1 MLLPKFVR
9 SNIEAVEQNLK
20 NRHIDTN
27 LTLFRS
33 LEEERLLILNRVQ
46 EKKSILN
53 QASKEIGILKR
64 EKKEIAPEKF
74 EDLKLLSNEI
84 ETIDTQLKQLEEQVQ
99 DFCLNLPNIL
109 AEDVVIGKD
118 EEYNVKIRAGGKI
131 KKFDFP
137 IKSHAD
143 LGIDL
148 NIMDFQRAVKIS
160 GSRFVC
166 LRNAGAKLERALI
179 NFFLDENIQAGYEE
193 IYPPAIVNK
202 DSLIGTGQFPKF
214 QEDVFQIMNE
224 HHEYYLIPTAEVPV
238 TNLYSNE
245 ILKEEELPLN
255 FTAFTP
261 CFRSEAGAAGKDTK
275 GLIRQHQFN
284 KVELV
289 TYCKPE
295 NSEKQHLKMIA
306 HIETL
311 LQKLKLPYQLISLC
325 SGDTGFSASKCYD
338 FEVWLPSQQTY
349 REISS
354 CSNFTDFQ
362 SNRCHIRY
370 KSTSTNK
377 NIPIHTLNGSA
388 LAVGRTMVAILE
400 NYQNPDGSI
409 TVPKALVSY
418 MGGQTKIEKT

>member
-1 MLLPKFVR
+1 MLTPKFVR
-9 SNIEAVEQNLK
+9 SNIEVVEQNLK
-20 NRHIDTN
+20 NRYIDTE

-33 LEEERLLILNRVQ
+33 LEEKRLLILNRFE
-46 EKKSILN
+46 EKKSNLN
-53 QASKEIGILKR
+53 QASRKIGILKS
-64 EKKEIAPEKF
+64 KNQKIAPEKF
-74 EDLKLLSNEI
+74 AELKLLSNEI
-84 ETIDTQLKQLEEQVQ
+84 ETIEADLKKLEEQVQ
-99 DFCLNLPNIL
+99 QFCLTLPNIL
-109 AEDVVIGKD
+109 AKDAIIAKD
-118 EEYNVKIRAGGKI
+118 EKDNVKIRTGGER
-131 KKFDFP
+131 KKFTFP
-137 IKSHAD
+137 IKSHTD
-143 LGIDL
+143 LGIEL

-179 NFFLDENIQAGYEE
+179 NFFLDENTQAGYEE
-193 IYPPAIVNK
+193 VYPPAIVNK
-202 DSLIGTGQFPKF
+202 NSLIGTGQFPKF
-214 QEDVFQIMNE
+214 QEDVFQIVNE
-224 HHEYYLIPTAEVPV
+224 HHEYYLIPTAEVPI

-245 ILKEEELPLN
+245 ILKEEELPLK

-295 NSEKQHLKMIA
+295 NSAQEHLKMVA

-311 LQKLKLPYQLISLC
+311 LQKLYLPYQLANLC
-325 SGDTGFSASKCYD
+325 SGDMGFSASKCYD
-338 FEVWLPSQQTY
+338 FEVWLPSQETY

-362 SNRCHIRY
+362 ANRCHIRY
-370 KSTSTNK
+370 KSIAKNK

-400 NYQNPDGSI
+400 NYQNSDGSI
-409 TVPKALVSY
+409 TIPKVLVPY
-418 MGGQTKIEKT
+418 MGGQTKITKN